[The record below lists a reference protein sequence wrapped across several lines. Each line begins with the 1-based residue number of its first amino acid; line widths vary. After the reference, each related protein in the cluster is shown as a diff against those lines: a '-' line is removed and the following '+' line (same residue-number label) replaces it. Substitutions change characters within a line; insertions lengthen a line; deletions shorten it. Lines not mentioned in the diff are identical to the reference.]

1 MIFLEDAVVIL
12 NLLEERNSNA
22 PQGSLK
28 WVTRRSAAAGAV
40 CKKRSLPQHTPPRRR
55 VWSQKTSWRLFEAIK
70 SIGLIDSKLS
80 CAAMVWTGERHN
92 THQRLFDLVV

>member
-40 CKKRSLPQHTPPRRR
+40 CKKRSLPQHTPPGGEFGRRKLR
-55 VWSQKTSWRLFEAIK
+55 
-70 SIGLIDSKLS
+70 GDCSKPLNQS
-80 CAAMVWTGERHN
+80 V
-92 THQRLFDLVV
+92 

>member
-40 CKKRSLPQHTPPRRR
+40 CKKRSLPQHTPP
-55 VWSQKTSWRLFEAIK
+55 EA
-70 SIGLIDSKLS
+70 S
-80 CAAMVWTGERHN
+80 
-92 THQRLFDLVV
+92 LVAENFVAIVRSH

>member
-28 WVTRRSAAAGAV
+28 WVPRRSAAAGAV
-40 CKKRSLPQHTPPRRR
+40 CKKRSLPQHNSPQASL
-55 VWSQKTSWRLFEAIK
+55 VAENFVAIVR
-70 SIGLIDSKLS
+70 S
-80 CAAMVWTGERHN
+80 H
-92 THQRLFDLVV
+92 